1 MAGAL
6 SFLDREGVFGQLLS
20 LPERPR
26 DWSFRKTRGGQSE
39 SVAVDVLEF
48 LKAWVAG
55 SAIPQIA
62 DQVFAEIPDRE
73 LRLER
78 TVDAITDFCEHYFSW
93 TLGVVVAMTNERLGE
108 IGVDVGI
115 APELS
120 VYVRYGVTSQA
131 AVGLLLAGVRSRELA
146 TQVASSATREDHA
159 EDMRQWVGSMTISE
173 WREQFG
179 ATPADVLDLIE
190 YGRRRDLGLLRT
202 LLSEGEVAVEVTSI
216 QTSAREGD
224 NHTGP
229 FVVEIRPVSGD
240 SPELGVFERDRGALV
255 ASIPTSAH
263 SDVQTVLDAGFILIA
278 TLDEVILTLAVVED

>member
-6 SFLDREGVFGQLLS
+6 SFLDQEGVFGQLLS

-26 DWSFRKTRGGQSE
+26 DWSFRKTRGGQSK

-55 SAIPQIA
+55 NAIPQIA
-62 DQVFAEIPDRE
+62 AQVFAEISDRE

-108 IGVDVGI
+108 IGVDVEI

-120 VYVRYGVTSQA
+120 VYVRYGVTSRA
-131 AVGLLLAGVRSRELA
+131 AVGILLAGVRSRELA
-146 TQVASSATREDHA
+146 TQVASAATREDHA
-159 EDMRQWVGSMTISE
+159 ENIRQWVGSMTISE

-216 QTSAREGD
+216 QTSAPEGE
-224 NHTGP
+224 NHTGS

-263 SDVQTVLDAGFILIA
+263 SDVQTVLDAGFILIT
-278 TLDEVILTLAVVED
+278 TLDEVVLTLAVVED